1 MLSRGFVLI
10 PCFNE
15 EGNLLRLVE
24 RLVEVFEANGWSWQ
38 ILCVNDG
45 SQDRTGE
52 EIDRAQAK
60 YGNLLRVDH
69 PRNLG
74 FAQAIRTGVETL
86 LQQPNLDGAFILDA
100 DLTHDPASL
109 VLFASALEGGADLVI
124 GSRYIEQGKMERVP
138 LWRRVLS
145 GLGNGVGRLMG
156 IPVKDATSGYRA
168 FSRKALEIVRS
179 CRENNFSIQLEEV
192 LLCRKAGLRL
202 TEVPITLGVRDVG
215 ISKFHYSIRL
225 FWRYFLLLFFLRSRD
240 GDRGG

>member
-1 MLSRGFVLI
+1 MLPRCFVLI

-24 RLVEVFEANGWSWQ
+24 RLVEVFGTNGWSWQ

-45 SQDRTGE
+45 SHDQTGE

-86 LQQPNLDGAFILDA
+86 LQQPNLDGAFIMDA

-109 VLFASALEGGADLVI
+109 VLFASALESGADLVI
-124 GSRYIEQGKMERVP
+124 GSRYIERGKMERVP
-138 LWRRVLS
+138 LWRRAMS
-145 GLGNGVGRLMG
+145 GLGNSVGHLMG

-179 CRENNFSIQLEEV
+179 CRENDFSIQLEEV

-202 TEVPITLGVRDVG
+202 AEVPITLGVRDVG

-225 FWRYFLLLFFLRSRD
+225 FWRYFLLLFFLRSRAR
-240 GDRGG
+240 DRRG

>member
-15 EGNLLRLVE
+15 EGNLLRLVG
-24 RLVEVFEANGWSWQ
+24 RLTEVFLANGWSWQ

-45 SQDRTGE
+45 SQDRTGQ
-52 EIDRAQAK
+52 EIDLAQTK

-109 VLFASALEGGADLVI
+109 VLFAAALEGGADLVI
-124 GSRYIEQGKMERVP
+124 GSRYIERGKMERVP
-138 LWRRVLS
+138 FWRRALS
-145 GLGNGVGRLMG
+145 GLGNSVSRLMG
-156 IPVKDATSGYRA
+156 VPVRDATSGYRA

-179 CRENNFSIQLEEV
+179 CRENDFSIQLEEV
-192 LLCRKAGLRL
+192 LLCRNAGLRL
-202 TEVPITLGVRDVG
+202 AEVPITLGVRDVG
-215 ISKFHYSIRL
+215 ISKFHYSLPL
-225 FWRYFLLLFFLRSRD
+225 FWRYFLLLFFRRSRARNR
-240 GDRGG
+240 RG